1 MDDVRGNLFSLFCS
15 KWHAVLKI
23 FVSLFRIKAS
33 ESLEKSLAG
42 AIYKE
47 EK

>member
-1 MDDVRGNLFSLFCS
+1 MDEVRGNLFYLSCLT
-15 KWHAVLKI
+15 WRAILKI
-23 FVSLFRIKAS
+23 IVRLFRIKAS
-33 ESLEKSLAG
+33 ESLAKSLAG